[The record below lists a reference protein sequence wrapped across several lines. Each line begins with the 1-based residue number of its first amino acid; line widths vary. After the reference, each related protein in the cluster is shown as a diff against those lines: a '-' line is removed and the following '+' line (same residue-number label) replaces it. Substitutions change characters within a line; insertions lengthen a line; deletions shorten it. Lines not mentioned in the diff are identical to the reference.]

1 MNFSKHFTY
10 YLAGLVL
17 MEVTFFPAIAQ
28 ANDRDVSPEE
38 REKIVQTLKSIDCQG
53 FDDAEYYS
61 DKQRFEIDQVVCAD
75 GRKYEIYLD
84 QNYRVIKKELDD

>member
-1 MNFSKHFTY
+1 MNFSKRFTY
-10 YLAGLVL
+10 YLTGLIL
-17 MEVTFFPAIAQ
+17 IETTCFPAIAQ
-28 ANDRDVSPEE
+28 ANERDVSPEE

-53 FDDAEYYS
+53 FDNAEYYT

-84 QNYRVIKKELDD
+84 QSYRIIKKELDD